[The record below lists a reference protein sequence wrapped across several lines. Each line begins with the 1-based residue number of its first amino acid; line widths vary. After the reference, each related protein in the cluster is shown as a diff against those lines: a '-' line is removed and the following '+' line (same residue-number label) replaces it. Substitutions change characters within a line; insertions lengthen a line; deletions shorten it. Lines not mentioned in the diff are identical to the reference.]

1 MKLLNNLLEA
11 LRESFVNAL
20 RDQVHILKNL
30 ISVTKLKRT
39 LVRYLGWGLLN
50 MGKPFTRIGN
60 WFWKKHRTVLNWDK

>member
-1 MKLLNNLLEA
+1 MKWLNKLLEA

-20 RDQVHILKNL
+20 RDQVDILKNL

-60 WFWKKHRTVLNWDK
+60 WFWKLHCTVLDWNK